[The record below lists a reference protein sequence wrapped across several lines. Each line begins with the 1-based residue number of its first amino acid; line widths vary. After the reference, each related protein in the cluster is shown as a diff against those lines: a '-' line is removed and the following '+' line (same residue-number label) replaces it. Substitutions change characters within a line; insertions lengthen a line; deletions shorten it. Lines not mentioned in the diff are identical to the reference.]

1 MKKVRHSS
9 TYDLEKIDR
18 RDEIGRP
25 VEFLENDAF
34 HPKEFVGGTRRIA
47 IDGELGSDRDLLVF
61 FFILRGYVQTTH
73 G

>member
-1 MKKVRHSS
+1 MKKGRPS
-9 TYDLEKIDR
+9 TPYDLEKVDR
-18 RDEIGRP
+18 SDEIGRP

-34 HPKEFVGGTRRIA
+34 HSKEFVGGTRRIA